1 MRFFFDISACNCG
14 LGTIENEVCDK
25 TNGQCP
31 CKSDDKDDSR
41 VKGRKCDTCKMEFW
55 NLTKENSLGC
65 EDCQCS
71 REGSKNASKSNVQ
84 FFFRS

>member
-1 MRFFFDISACNCG
+1 MIYFFDISACECG

-25 TNGQCP
+25 TTGQCP
-31 CKSDDKDDSR
+31 CKDNSR
-41 VKGRKCDTCKMEFW
+41 VKGRQCDTCKMGFW
-55 NLTKENSLGC
+55 NLTKENSKGC